1 MFFNYVVASESSWN
15 RLVLFTGIFYCQG
28 IVDYEFIPAGK
39 TMNKE
44 MYSDVP
50 RGLRDTVRRKRHKK
64 WRTGSWFP
72 LHDNAPAH
80 RSALV
85 MDILAKNNVTTVQH
99 PPYSP
104 DLAAA
109 DLYLFPRLKSAL
121 KGQHLCDTTDMIKN
135 AT

>member
-1 MFFNYVVASESSWN
+1 VFFNYVVASESSWN
-15 RLVLFTGIFYCQG
+15 RLAQFTGIFYSQG
-28 IVDYEFIPAGK
+28 IVDYEFIPAGR

-44 MYSDVP
+44 MYIDIL
-50 RGLRDTVRRKRHKK
+50 RRLRDTVRRKRHKK
-64 WRTGSWFP
+64 WRTSSCFP

-80 RSALV
+80 RSVLV
-85 MDILAKNNVTTVQH
+85 MDILAKSNVTTLEH
-99 PPYSP
+99 PPYTS

-121 KGQHLCDTTDMIKN
+121 KGQRLCDTTDIKN